1 MEGSAIFLKYVF
13 PIVGSILGY
22 IMCLSPLKA
31 VQVRVLARK
40 IYSMEEKSTASA
52 EDILHDKSDT
62 HDLRSICDCLSAQL
76 ADKAGKL
83 GTLNPIPACVF
94 LCNCV
99 VWLM

>member
-31 VQVRVLARK
+31 VQVSTLRYILCMR
-40 IYSMEEKSTASA
+40 STACV
-52 EDILHDKSDT
+52 EDLVDHKSDI
-62 HDLRSICDCLSAQL
+62 HDLCSVYDCLSTQL
-76 ADKAGKL
+76 ADKTGKL